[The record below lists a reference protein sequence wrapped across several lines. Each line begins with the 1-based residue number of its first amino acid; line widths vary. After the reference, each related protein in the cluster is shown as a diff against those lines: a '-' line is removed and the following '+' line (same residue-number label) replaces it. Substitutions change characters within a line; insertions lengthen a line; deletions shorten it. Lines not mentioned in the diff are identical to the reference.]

1 MQMGAYRMFRKHS
14 DWVECL
20 VVVKITI
27 NGQTSEEIFTA
38 GADGVVL
45 RWLRDTE
52 QNCDIYQCVVSR
64 VEGGGGCCV
73 FACKLPPL
81 VQLCWVRAVLIAPC
95 RPTAVFSV
103 ASFMLI
109 PLHPNLRK
117 TSSCMTR
124 TSTASC
130 TLSSWSA

>member
-64 VEGGGGCCV
+64 GVPKGGIELCNSNSKELFANVLAV
-73 FACKLPPL
+73 FVSNHFLFSKLL
-81 VQLCWVRAVLIAPC
+81 LLIALC
-95 RPTAVFSV
+95 
-103 ASFMLI
+103 
-109 PLHPNLRK
+109 N
-117 TSSCMTR
+117 C
-124 TSTASC
+124 
-130 TLSSWSA
+130 